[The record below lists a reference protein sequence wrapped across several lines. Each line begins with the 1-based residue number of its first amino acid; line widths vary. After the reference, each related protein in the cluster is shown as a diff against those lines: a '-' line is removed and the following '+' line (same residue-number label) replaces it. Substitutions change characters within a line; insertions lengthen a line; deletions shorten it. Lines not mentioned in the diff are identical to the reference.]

1 MFEYVVRPRRTCSDS
16 ESCPQYLLSVRP
28 LLDDESYA
36 RVERLA
42 RDFEQTIAVKLQRY
56 LVLKSWC
63 VSLPR
68 PPPLPTHRTWIDLEM
83 GMSSRS

>member
-1 MFEYVVRPRRTCSDS
+1 MLCVSQLACNS

-28 LLDDESYA
+28 LLDDENYA

-63 VSLPR
+63 VSLA
-68 PPPLPTHRTWIDLEM
+68 PPPDMHM
-83 GMSSRS
+83 CSGRS